1 MELDLRP
8 GEYIVWSGK
17 SPRNWYKIL
26 GWVFIAIGI
35 PTIILFLVGFVLIII
50 GIVLLAMA
58 RKYVGGEF
66 LVTNVRAVAFYGGV
80 VSELGLDTP
89 GLTVGLVPKSINLG
103 GENSPG
109 RVTYDIIFT
118 VNGVE
123 RLRFTNLTHD
133 SAHELATKLNS
144 MGIKVVSFL

>member
-1 MELDLRP
+1 VDVELRP
-8 GEYIVWSGK
+8 GEYLVWSGK
-17 SPRNWYKIL
+17 STRNWYKIL

-35 PTIILFLVGFVLIII
+35 PTIPLFLIGFVFIII
-50 GIVLLAMA
+50 GIVLLTKA

-66 LVTNVRAVAFYGGV
+66 LVTNVRAIASHGGGV
-80 VSELGLDTP
+80 VELGLDTP

-109 RVTYDIIFT
+109 GVTYDIIFT

-133 SAHELATKLNS
+133 STHELAAKLNS

>member
-1 MELDLRP
+1 VDIELRP
-8 GEYIVWSGK
+8 GEYLVWSGK

-35 PTIILFLVGFVLIII
+35 PTIPLFLVGFVFIII

-58 RKYVGGEF
+58 RKYVGGKF
-66 LVTNVRAVAFYGGV
+66 LVTNVRAIASHGGGV
-80 VSELGLDTP
+80 AELELGTP

-103 GENSPG
+103 GGNSPG
-109 RVTYDIIFT
+109 GVIYDIIFT

-133 SAHELATKLNS
+133 SAHELAAKLNS

>member
-35 PTIILFLVGFVLIII
+35 PAIILFLIGLVLIII
-50 GIVLLAMA
+50 GIVLLTMA
-58 RKYVGGEF
+58 RKYAGGKF
-66 LVTNVRAVAFYGGV
+66 LVTNVRAIATYGGN

-103 GENSPG
+103 GDSPG
-109 RVTYDIIFT
+109 GVIYDIIFT

-123 RLRFTNLTHD
+123 RLRFTTLTHD
-133 SAHELATKLNS
+133 SAHELAAKLNS